1 MKIFTGKQIR
11 EIDAATIASE
21 PIGSIDL
28 IERAASRLLEW
39 FVARFGRS
47 QSILVICGPGN
58 NGGDGLALA
67 RLLHSVGYTPAVYIL
82 KSDMHP
88 ANDWNINYNRL
99 VSETNVPLKTIEI
112 SDDFPMVDKEAII
125 VDAIFGSGLSRPPD
139 GIFSEIIGSINN
151 SGATIIS
158 IDLPSGLFSE
168 ENVLASKGNIV
179 HADHTLTFQFPKL
192 AFLFPENEK
201 YTGKLSVLPIG
212 LDKLVIEQTN
222 TPYELIDFEM
232 ISPILNARGKFDHK
246 GVFGHGLLIGGSYG
260 RMGAVVLGAEAAM
273 RTGIGLLTC
282 HIPYGGNT
290 ILQTRL
296 PEVMTA
302 PDSSEKYISSAGDI
316 EAYDAVGAG
325 PGMGTSMA
333 TNNVFDG
340 ILLKCRRK
348 PVVIDAD
355 GLNIIAA
362 NKDMYSSIPSGAI
375 LTPHPREFERLA
387 GRAEDSYSRLKM
399 QIDFSIKYKCVV
411 VLKGAHTSITTPD
424 GRVRFNSTGN
434 PGMATAGSGDAL
446 TGIILSLLA
455 QGYSSENAALLGV
468 FLHGLAG
475 DIAAERSCY
484 ESIIASD
491 IINCIGE
498 AFNRIRRIGVGLC

>member
-11 EIDAATIASE
+11 EIDAATLASE

-28 IERAASRLLEW
+28 MERAASRLLEW
-39 FVARFGRS
+39 FVARYGRS
-47 QSILVICGPGN
+47 ESILVICGPGN

-82 KSDMHP
+82 KSDTHP
-88 ANDWNINYNRL
+88 SNDWNINFNRL
-99 VSETNVPLKTIEI
+99 VSETNVPLKTIEV
-112 SDDFPMVDKEAII
+112 SDDFPMVDKGAII
-125 VDAIFGSGLSRPPD
+125 VDAIFGSGLSKPPD

-151 SGATIIS
+151 SGATIVS
-158 IDLPSGLFSE
+158 VDLPSGLFSE
-168 ENVLASKGNIV
+168 ENMLASKGNIV
-179 HADHTLTFQFPKL
+179 HADHTITFQFPKL

-201 YTGKLSVLPIG
+201 YTGKWSVLPIG
-212 LDKLVIEQTN
+212 LDKMVIEQTN

-232 ISPILNARGKFDHK
+232 ISPMLNARGKFDHK

-290 ILQTRL
+290 IMQTRL
-296 PEVMTA
+296 PEVMTT

-316 EAYDAVGAG
+316 EAYDAVGVG

-362 NKDMYSSIPSGAI
+362 NKDMYSSIPSDAI

-399 QIDFSIKYKCVV
+399 QIDFSLKHKCIV

-498 AFNRIRRIGVGLC
+498 AFNMIRRNGTAA

>member
-1 MKIFTGKQIR
+1 MKIFTGKQIK

-21 PIGSIDL
+21 PINSIDL
-28 IERAASRLLEW
+28 MERAASRLLEW
-39 FVARFGRS
+39 FVARYGRS
-47 QSILVICGPGN
+47 QSISVICGPGN

-67 RLLHSVGYTPAVYIL
+67 RLLHSAGYEPAVYIL
-82 KSDMHP
+82 KSVIQPTD
-88 ANDWNINYNRL
+88 DWIINLNRL
-99 VSETNVPLKTIEI
+99 SGETTVPLKTIEA
-112 SDDFPMVDKEAII
+112 SDDFPLVNQDDII
-125 VDAIFGSGLSRPPD
+125 IDAIFGSGISRPPD
-139 GIFSEIIGSINN
+139 GLFSEIIGKINN
-151 SGATIIS
+151 SGATVIS
-158 IDLPSGLFSE
+158 VDLPSGLSGE
-168 ENVLASKGNIV
+168 EDVLAFRGNIV
-179 HADHTLTFQFPKL
+179 RADHTLTFQFPKL
-192 AFLFPENEK
+192 AFLFSENEK
-201 YTGKLSVLPIG
+201 FTGKWSVLPIG
-212 LDKLVIEQTN
+212 LDKHFIEQTK

-232 ISPILNARGKFDHK
+232 ISPLLSARGKFDHK

-282 HIPYGGNT
+282 HIPHGGNT
-290 ILQTRL
+290 ILQTRV
-296 PEVMTA
+296 PEAMTA
-302 PDSSEKYISSAGDI
+302 PDSSEKNISSADDM
-316 EAYDAVGAG
+316 EAYDAIGVG
-325 PGMGTSMA
+325 PGLGTSMA

-340 ILLKCRRK
+340 ILLKCRKK

-362 NKDMYSSIPSGAI
+362 NKDMYSSIPVGAI

-387 GRAEDSYSRLKM
+387 GRAEDSFGRLKM
-399 QIDFSIKYKCVV
+399 QIEFSVKHKCVV
-411 VLKGAHTSITTPD
+411 VLKGAHTSVTTPD
-424 GRVRFNSTGN
+424 GKVRFNNTGN
-434 PGMATAGSGDAL
+434 PGMATAGSGDVL

-491 IINCIGE
+491 IIKSIGE
-498 AFNRIRRIGVGLC
+498 AFNMIRRNGAMA